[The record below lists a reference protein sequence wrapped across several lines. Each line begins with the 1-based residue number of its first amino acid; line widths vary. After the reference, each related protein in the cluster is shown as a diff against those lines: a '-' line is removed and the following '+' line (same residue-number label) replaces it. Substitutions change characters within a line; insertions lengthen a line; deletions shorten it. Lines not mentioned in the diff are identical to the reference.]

1 MANAAYYDCAF
12 IAGSVMLR
20 KSVFVRLTAWLCAG
34 CLVASSGAAQ
44 SPSTAAPTTAPSPV
58 ASQAYHLG
66 AGDKLRITV
75 SNEEEVTGEYEIDS
89 SGNLSLKLLGT
100 MPAASKTLPEL
111 TTAIE
116 AKLRDG
122 YLLNPRVAIDV
133 LNYRPFYVMGEVNT
147 PGSYPYVAGIT
158 VLKAIALAGG
168 FTYRAK
174 QSKIELIRANDP
186 GKRVAV
192 DQDTLLLPGDI
203 IRINERFF

>member
-1 MANAAYYDCAF
+1 MAAA
-12 IAGSVMLR
+12 
-20 KSVFVRLTAWLCAG
+20 
-34 CLVASSGAAQ
+34 SGAAQ
-44 SPSTAAPTTAPSPV
+44 LPPIAASTAGSPPV
-58 ASQAYHLG
+58 APVANQAYHLG

-100 MPAASKTLPEL
+100 IPAAAKTLPEL
-111 TTAIE
+111 TAAIE

-133 LNYRPFYVMGEVNT
+133 MNYRPFYVMGEVNT

-186 GKRVAV
+186 SKRIPV
-192 DQDTLLLPGDI
+192 DQDTLLLPGDVI
-203 IRINERFF
+203 QINERFF

>member
-1 MANAAYYDCAF
+1 MA
-12 IAGSVMLR
+12 G
-20 KSVFVRLTAWLCAG
+20 
-34 CLVASSGAAQ
+34 
-44 SPSTAAPTTAPSPV
+44 
-58 ASQAYHLG
+58 QAYHLG
-66 AGDKLRITV
+66 SGDKLRITV

-100 MPAASKTLPEL
+100 MPAAGRTLPEL
-111 TTAIE
+111 SAAIE
-116 AKLRDG
+116 TKLRDG
-122 YLLNPRVAIDV
+122 YLLDPRVAIDV
-133 LNYRPFYVMGEVNT
+133 LNYRPFYVLGEVNN

-174 QSKIELIRANDP
+174 QSKIELIRATDP
-186 GKRVAV
+186 NKRINV